1 MKKQAVKIFNL
12 SFTVLSGVVASIF
25 LTGCGGGGGGG
36 TNGFQLPF
44 TCTNVASSIAGCW
57 ASELCATNSGVP
69 GVRLVEVIEQTG
81 TTPNLSGSVNSYLVE
96 YDNAQCSGSPVSAID
111 LNALANFT
119 QTYEEQG
126 FAVCS
131 DFDTS
136 AAVSCVNL
144 DVTVVS
150 NQITTTGYTAYS
162 IGNTDTRLC
171 LSFGDYNFDS
181 TGNGG
186 MGLPTET
193 DPLNRPSDI
202 DQSTANCM
210 SRVTF

>member
-12 SFTVLSGVVASIF
+12 SFTILSGVVLSIF
-25 LTGCGGGGGGG
+25 LTGCGGGGGG
-36 TNGFQLPF
+36 TTGFQLPF
-44 TCTNVASSIAGCW
+44 SCTNVASSFAGCW
-57 ASELCATNSGVP
+57 ASELCATDSGVP

-111 LNALANFT
+111 LNAFAGFS
-119 QTYEEQG
+119 QSYEEQG
-126 FAVCS
+126 FSVCS
-131 DFDTS
+131 DFDTGDTL
-136 AAVSCVNL
+136 SCVNL
-144 DVTVVS
+144 DITIVS
-150 NQITTTGYTAYS
+150 NQITTTGYTAYY

-171 LSFGDYNFDS
+171 LSFGDYNFDN

-202 DQSTANCM
+202 DRSTANCM